1 MTKKGSID
9 VDLFEFAQTLAN
21 KYSDGH
27 LTIMKFTSNWRV
39 SFSTPSERAD
49 IDRMAEGETFQEA
62 LGQAIA
68 YVGLDKTPPSSQWLP
83 ELDWG
88 EAPDWARWSA
98 VDEDGLQ
105 HWFNFKP
112 NIVPGWNHWVKSDP
126 PTWEVGDPVSM
137 SKSGGYYGYRAG
149 WQDSLRERP
158 KSG

>member
-1 MTKKGSID
+1 MGQVNKMTKKGSID

-49 IDRMAEGETFQEA
+49 IDRMAEGETLQEA

-68 YVGLDKTPPSSQWLP
+68 YLGLDKVPLSSQWLP

-88 EAPDWARWSA
+88 EAPEWARWSA
-98 VDEDGLQ
+98 VDENGWQ
-105 HWFNFKP
+105 HWFANKP
-112 NIVPGWNHWVKSDP
+112 YVKSTWNHWLREDLL
-126 PTWEVGDPVSM
+126 
-137 SKSGGYYGYRAG
+137 SKESRGGYYGYRAN